1 MRGLLYFMGAKNK
14 HIVSYFPF
22 ICREGETV
30 FFIEDKYGNNGYA
43 TWVKILR
50 QLAVTERHYLDLEK
64 KTSMLFLAAKCKV
77 SPELLTEIIEDLVEF
92 GDFDKHLWNDRKVIY
107 CQKFIDNI
115 EDAYKRR
122 STYCIQLSDLCKHIA
137 YNYPDTVYNLGQN
150 VNNNPQSILDNSIID
165 NTRLDETIEE
175 NENPPPPIF
184 KNDFP
189 IHVHQKK
196 IDSRNCEPEKE
207 KILSDQIYVEHNCM
221 KNGLTEIQLKE
232 NFAAFIKQNSA
243 IHHFWENEQDLRKHF
258 QNWLPKKLNIA
269 KNGKLRPTAKPPSDG
284 DFGKL

>member
-1 MRGLLYFMGAKNK
+1 MGARNK

-22 ICREGETV
+22 ICHEGETV

-77 SPELLTEIIEDLVEF
+77 STEILTEIINDLVEF
-92 GDFDKHLWNDRKVIY
+92 GDFDKYLWNDRKIVF

-122 STYCIQLSDLCKHIA
+122 ATYCIQLSDLCKHIG
-137 YNYPDTVYNLGQN
+137 YNYPHTVYNLPQN
-150 VNNNPQSILDNSIID
+150 VYNNPHIILDNSIVDKIKG
-165 NTRLDETIEE
+165 DEMRKD
-175 NENPPPPIF
+175 ENPQQSPPPIYST
-184 KNDFP
+184 DFP
-189 IHVHQKK
+189 IQPIQKK

-207 KILSDQIYVEHNCM
+207 KILSDKIFLEYNAMQNR
-221 KNGLTEIQLKE
+221 LTEIKVKE
-232 NFAAFIKQNSA
+232 NFSAFIKQNASA
-243 IHHFWENEQDLRKHF
+243 QKIWDNEQDLRTHF
-258 QNWLPKKLNIA
+258 QNWLPKKINLNG
-269 KNGKLRPTAKPPSDG
+269 NGQLRPTAKKPSEG
-284 DFGKL
+284 GFGKL

>member
-1 MRGLLYFMGAKNK
+1 MGARNK

-77 SPELLTEIIEDLVEF
+77 SPELLTEIINDLVEF
-92 GDFDKHLWNDRKVIY
+92 GDFDKHLWNDRKIIF

-122 STYCIQLSDLCKHIA
+122 STYCIQLRDLCIHIG
-137 YNYPDTVYNLGQN
+137 YNYPHTVYNLGQN
-150 VNNNPQSILDNSIID
+150 VDNYTQSILDKSILDKI
-165 NTRLDETIEE
+165 RLDEMIE
-175 NENPPPPIF
+175 NGNPQQSPPPIYSD
-184 KNDFP
+184 DFIVHP
-189 IHVHQKK
+189 ILKK

-207 KILSDQIYVEHNCM
+207 KIISDQIFWEYNAM
-221 KNGLTEIQLKE
+221 QNGLTEIQVKE
-232 NFAAFIKQNSA
+232 KFANFIKQNASA
-243 IHHFWENEQDLRKHF
+243 QKIWDSEQDLRTHF
-258 QNWLPKKLNIA
+258 QNWLPKKLNL
-269 KNGKLRPTAKPPSDG
+269 NGNGQLRPTAKPPSKG
-284 DFGKL
+284 GFGKL